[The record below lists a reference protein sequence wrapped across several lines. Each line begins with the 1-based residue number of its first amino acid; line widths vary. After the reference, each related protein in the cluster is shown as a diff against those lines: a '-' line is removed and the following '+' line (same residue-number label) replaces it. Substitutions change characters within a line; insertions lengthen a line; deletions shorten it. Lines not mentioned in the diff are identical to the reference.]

1 MARPKAKELTEREL
15 AVMQHF
21 WRSDDATAEEA
32 REALEQTGERLAYAT
47 VANVV
52 RGLADKGVLEQ
63 TNSERPFRYRAAKT
77 FDEVSRSLV
86 GDLIARLF
94 DGSRQAMLVQLFS
107 QKGLSE
113 QEREFLQGVLKNE
126 TAQENQP

>member
-21 WRSDDATAEEA
+21 WRCEEATAEEA
-32 REALEQTGERLAYAT
+32 RIALEAAGEALAYAT

-63 TNSERPFRYRAAKT
+63 ANAERPFRYRAAKS
-77 FDEVSRSLV
+77 FEEVSKSLV
-86 GDLIARLF
+86 GDLISRLF

-107 QKGLSE
+107 QKSLSE
-113 QEREFLQGVLKNE
+113 QEREFLQEVLRNDS
-126 TAQENQP
+126 AQEHQA